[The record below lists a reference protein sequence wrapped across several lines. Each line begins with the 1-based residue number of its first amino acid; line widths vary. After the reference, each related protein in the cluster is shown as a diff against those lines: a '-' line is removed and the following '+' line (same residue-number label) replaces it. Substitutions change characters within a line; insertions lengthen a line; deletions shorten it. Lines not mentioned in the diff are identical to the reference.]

1 LIVSLGLLEG
11 AALLGVI
18 TWFHGGGPVPA
29 AARVEMMLAG
39 LLAMWPRPGWY
50 GIR

>member
-1 LIVSLGLLEG
+1 MALLEG

-18 TWFHGGGPVPA
+18 TWFLGGGPVPA
-29 AARVEMMLAG
+29 AASVAMMWVG